1 MKKKITERMDSWRDA
16 VVSGL
21 SSDESLHVDGIRI
34 DEENQVLKV
43 GLCPKNTH
51 VKLEIK
57 DKAGSSLQASQYCR
71 LTVYDKFECDKG
83 SVVDFTDD
91 FKVKEIIVRVDFRS
105 AQSMLEA
112 IKRRLD
118 ELIDWKLDVSLA
130 LRTARLI
137 SGVSVQ
143 EQSDLK
149 YVVWFERKFGND
161 EVLKVSVSM
170 SVVCNWIRI
179 VLNFDWNM
187 LGKVLGKVLKLEKK
201 LRIRYPIK
209 KDELLNLISV
219 IESLIKPYNV
229 NPRRE
234 GISMALAE
242 WCPAI
247 LDALKKEWTIGF
259 NMGEVCMENKVT
271 VLVVLVLNGGGMH
284 VHKDVMHDVRV
295 ELRMINHSGG
305 NFSYSIVRADS
316 NMRHVEDASS
326 GSDGVDMDHVIER
339 VKLISL
345 DLVNCNG
352 LSERKDFESRVCA
365 GLIRA
370 GFWAFTNC
378 ETLGFFSND
387 KEGYFVDREKNQY
400 KIKYEDHTSMIYSFE
415 LTLMNGISKT
425 IERDNVFGAEKF
437 SESVI
442 IAATELR
449 TFLFDRK
456 KSREGSTYP
465 PATLKILERLTNYL
479 VQFEREWKSS
489 QDDKVQ
495 FYDAELIAMR
505 NDLKSL
511 LKLIPKRRQS

>member
-1 MKKKITERMDSWRDA
+1 MDSWRDA

-21 SSDESLHVDGIRI
+21 SSDKSLHVDGIRI
-34 DEENQVLKV
+34 DEDNQVLKV

-57 DKAGSSLQASQYCR
+57 DKAGSLSRVSRYCS
-71 LTVYDKFECDKG
+71 LTVYDKFECDEG

-91 FKVKEIIVRVDFRS
+91 FKVKGGFVVVNFQS

-112 IKRRLD
+112 IKKKLD

-137 SGVSVQ
+137 PGVRV
-143 EQSDLK
+143 EEKSDLK
-149 YVVWFERKFGND
+149 YVVWFERTLGND
-161 EVLKVSVSM
+161 EVLKVNVSM
-170 SVVCNWIRI
+170 SVICNWIRI
-179 VLNFDWNM
+179 VLNFEWN
-187 LGKVLGKVLKLEKK
+187 VLGNVFKSIKK

-209 KDELLNLISV
+209 QDELLKAISV

-229 NPRRE
+229 SPRRK
-234 GISMALAE
+234 GISMTLAE

-247 LDALKKEWTIGF
+247 LDALKEEWTVRF
-259 NMGEVCMENKVT
+259 NRGEVCMENQVT
-271 VLVVLVLNGGGMH
+271 VLVVLVLDGGGMY
-284 VHKDVMHDVRV
+284 VNKDVILDVQV
-295 ELRMINHSGG
+295 EFRMTQHAGG
-305 NFSYSIVRADS
+305 SFSYSVVRADN
-316 NMRHVEDASS
+316 NMRFVEDALS
-326 GSDGVDMDHVIER
+326 GDDGVDMDHVIER

-352 LSERKDFESRVCA
+352 LNERKDFESRVCA

-378 ETLGFFSND
+378 ETLGFFSDD

-442 IAATELR
+442 SAATELR

-456 KSREGSTYP
+456 KSREGSMYP

-479 VQFEREWKSS
+479 VQFKREWKSS
-489 QDDKVQ
+489 QDDKVHL
-495 FYDAELIAMR
+495 YDAELIAMR

>member
-1 MKKKITERMDSWRDA
+1 MDSWRDA

-21 SSDESLHVDGIRI
+21 SSDESLHVDGVRV
-34 DEENQVLKV
+34 DEANQVLKV
-43 GLCPKNTH
+43 GLCLKNTH

-57 DKAGSSLQASQYCR
+57 DKAGGSSRVSQYCS
-71 LTVYDKFECDKG
+71 LTVYDKFECDEG

-91 FKVKEIIVRVDFRS
+91 FKVKQRFVVVDFRS
-105 AQSMLEA
+105 AQGMLKA
-112 IKRRLD
+112 IKHKLD

-130 LRTARLI
+130 MRTSRLI
-137 SGVSVQ
+137 TGVKVQ
-143 EQSDLK
+143 EKSDLK
-149 YVVWFERKFGND
+149 YVVWFERTLGND

-179 VLNFDWNM
+179 VLNFDWNV
-187 LGKVLGKVLKLEKK
+187 LSKVFKMIKK

-209 KDELLNLISV
+209 QDELLNLISV
-219 IESLIKPYNV
+219 IQSLMKPYNV
-229 NPRRE
+229 NARRE
-234 GISMALAE
+234 GICMALAE

-247 LDALKKEWTIGF
+247 LDALKKEWTIRF
-259 NMGEVCMENKVT
+259 NIGEVCMENEVT
-271 VLVVLVLNGGGMH
+271 VLVVLVLDGGGMH
-284 VHKDVMHDVRV
+284 VHKNVICDVCV
-295 ELRMINHSGG
+295 ELRMIKHSGE

-326 GSDGVDMDHVIER
+326 GVDGVDMDHVIER
-339 VKLISL
+339 IKLISL
-345 DLVNCNG
+345 DLVNFNG
-352 LSERKDFESRVCA
+352 LNERKDFESSVCA

-370 GFWAFTNC
+370 GFWVFTNR
-378 ETLGFFSND
+378 ETLGFFSDD

-415 LTLMNGISKT
+415 LTLMNGISKP
-425 IERDNVFGAEKF
+425 IKRDDVVGAEKF

-442 IAATELR
+442 SAATELR

-456 KSREGSTYP
+456 KSRERSTYP
-465 PATLKILERLTNYL
+465 PATLEILERLTNYL
-479 VQFEREWKSS
+479 VQFQREWKSS
-489 QDDKVQ
+489 QDDKVL